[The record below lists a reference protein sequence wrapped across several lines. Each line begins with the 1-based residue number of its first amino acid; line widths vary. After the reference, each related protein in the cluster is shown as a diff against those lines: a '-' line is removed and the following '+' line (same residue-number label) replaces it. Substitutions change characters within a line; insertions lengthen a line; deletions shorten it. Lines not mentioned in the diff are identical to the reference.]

1 MEMYIPMFME
11 KEVGG
16 EDLLVLDTNNL
27 KQLGIVSKSDR
38 ERIKEKIK
46 ELRKINEKEKKRM
59 EKERKPSKSSIKSTF
74 MR

>member
-1 MEMYIPMFME
+1 MYIPMFME